1 MFLARTTSN
10 YSILKT
16 WFIQM
21 RKCMQLCCRGGG
33 CSSSLIRLFIIKSL
47 TRCLS
52 LSSPAPHWRGL
63 EWWRA
68 RPGHTQAPLLG
79 QRPPSP
85 GKLVQCPQTDVVGG
99 EGGGGR
105 WCQSPGLR
113 PPLFLWLM
121 WDTDTHWRQSN
132 PDGDMREITV
142 ITLRSVTSSN
152 SRDVPGVVCPHSS
165 S

>member
-52 LSSPAPHWRGL
+52 LLPRPALAWPWVM
-63 EWWRA
+63 ESKA
-68 RPGHTQAPLLG
+68 RTHSGPATGTTPGFTRETG
-79 QRPPSP
+79 SMSTNR
-85 GKLVQCPQTDVVGG
+85 CGG
-99 EGGGGR
+99 GGGGR
-105 WCQSPGLR
+105 GEVVSVPRSPPSSISL
-113 PPLFLWLM
+113 
-121 WDTDTHWRQSN
+121 TDVRHWHTLTSVQPGWRYE
-132 PDGDMREITV
+132 GDNCNHTEISH
-142 ITLRSVTSSN
+142 LK
-152 SRDVPGVVCPHSS
+152 
-165 S
+165 